1 MDFDLIFVTGLVVVV
16 FGIPMLVSAYADRR
30 WPRNAV
36 LMFLLGGG
44 AMFYAM
50 QENPGVYAA
59 GTVDEVIV
67 AVIGRYIN

>member
-1 MDFDLIFVTGLVVVV
+1 VDIDLIFVAGLVVVV

-30 WPRNAV
+30 WPSKAV

-44 AMFYAM
+44 AIFYAM
-50 QENPGVYAA
+50 RENPGVYSA